1 MKFLKIF
8 SSKIHLKWIDT
19 IEKSKNNLTTS
30 KKNTHVSGFEGF
42 YLDTL
47 SLIIEAL
54 SILSLNRLIKT

>member
-8 SSKIHLKWIDT
+8 SSKIHLDT

-30 KKNTHVSGFEGF
+30 KKSTHVSGFEGF

-47 SLIIEAL
+47 SLIIKDL
-54 SILSLNRLIKT
+54 SILSLNRLFKT